1 MIISVIGETDKRP
14 FMYTLLRIC
23 QYMGD
28 VLLVSD
34 DRHYKRLIEEPEEDV
49 EVYAGHFQNTF
60 IVVTD
65 KTPDEAMQA
74 VGYEPEDYEF
84 VIYDNQIDATSDL
97 IVYVTGDSMSE
108 WEKEQLDY
116 LEEGDYITIGLGFG
130 KKNMVPYSTNMFKNV
145 ELVESKLSLLC
156 TAFALGSSN
165 PLDASLYSCSIA
177 IFNLDHSY
185 CFNPVNNS
193 ASCSIFFIST
203 FLTSLFVD

>member
-28 VLLVSD
+28 VILVSD

-97 IVYVTGDSMSE
+97 IVYVTGDRMSE

-145 ELVESKLSLLC
+145 ELVESRKTLLAIDSKLSAMVAKILAPDIGIPEKTMLK
-156 TAFALGSSN
+156 ALGGKS
-165 PLDASLYSCSIA
+165 
-177 IFNLDHSY
+177 
-185 CFNPVNNS
+185 
-193 ASCSIFFIST
+193 
-203 FLTSLFVD
+203 

>member
-74 VGYEPEDYEF
+74 AVT
-84 VIYDNQIDATSDL
+84 NQRTTS
-97 IVYVTGDSMSE
+97 
-108 WEKEQLDY
+108 
-116 LEEGDYITIGLGFG
+116 
-130 KKNMVPYSTNMFKNV
+130 
-145 ELVESKLSLLC
+145 
-156 TAFALGSSN
+156 
-165 PLDASLYSCSIA
+165 SLYTTIRLMRQV
-177 IFNLDHSY
+177 I
-185 CFNPVNNS
+185 
-193 ASCSIFFIST
+193 
-203 FLTSLFVD
+203 

>member
-65 KTPDEAMQA
+65 KTPDEAMQT

-145 ELVESKLSLLC
+145 ELVESRKTLLAIDSKLSVMVAKILAPDIGIPEKTMLK
-156 TAFALGSSN
+156 ALGGKS
-165 PLDASLYSCSIA
+165 
-177 IFNLDHSY
+177 
-185 CFNPVNNS
+185 
-193 ASCSIFFIST
+193 
-203 FLTSLFVD
+203 

>member
-34 DRHYKRLIEEPEEDV
+34 DRHYKRLIEEPEDDV

-65 KTPDEAMQA
+65 KTPDEASQA

-130 KKNMVPYSTNMFKNV
+130 KKNMVPFSTNMFKNV
-145 ELVESKLSLLC
+145 ELVESRKTLLAIDSKLSAMVAKILAPDIGIPEKTMLK
-156 TAFALGSSN
+156 ALGGKS
-165 PLDASLYSCSIA
+165 
-177 IFNLDHSY
+177 
-185 CFNPVNNS
+185 
-193 ASCSIFFIST
+193 
-203 FLTSLFVD
+203 